1 MALVNKDGVHTKETA
16 LTLYTTNKMNMK
28 AILITLLLICFNA
41 YSQKKASFIAT
52 IGQNSGIGATIIM
65 HTPDGAGV
73 YVEYQRKFLES
84 QILSLSAQNFAF
96 GISFP
101 TAKKEVAIGAGLGM
115 MQRELK
121 IITFEDI
128 PKEYTIM
135 LNSHITYTLKRLV
148 LKTGVIMNP
157 KVFTGSGELWLNAG
171 IGFCIY

>member
-1 MALVNKDGVHTKETA
+1 
-16 LTLYTTNKMNMK
+16 MK
-28 AILITLLLICFNA
+28 IILITLLIICSNA

-52 IGQNSGIGATIIM
+52 LGQNSGIGATAIM
-65 HTPDGAGV
+65 HTPEGPGV
-73 YVEYQRKFLES
+73 YLEYQRKFVES
-84 QILSLSAQNFAF
+84 EILSLSTQNFAF

-121 IITFEDI
+121 VITFEDI

-135 LNSHITYTLKRLV
+135 LNSHVTYTIKRLV
-148 LKTGVIMNP
+148 LKTGVVMNP

-171 IGFCIY
+171 IGFCL

>member
-1 MALVNKDGVHTKETA
+1 
-16 LTLYTTNKMNMK
+16 MK
-28 AILITLLLICFNA
+28 IILITLLLICSNA

-52 IGQNSGIGATIIM
+52 LGQNSGIGATAIM
-65 HTPDGAGV
+65 HTPEGPGV
-73 YVEYQRKFLES
+73 YLEYQRKFVES
-84 QILSLSAQNFAF
+84 EILSLSTQNFAF

-121 IITFEDI
+121 VITFEDI

-135 LNSHITYTLKRLV
+135 FNSHVTYTIKRLV
-148 LKTGVIMNP
+148 LKTGVVMNP

-171 IGFCIY
+171 IGFCL

>member
-1 MALVNKDGVHTKETA
+1 
-16 LTLYTTNKMNMK
+16 MNMK

-52 IGQNSGIGATIIM
+52 IGQNSGIGATAII

-96 GISFP
+96 GISFT
-101 TAKKEVAIGAGLGM
+101 TAKKEVAIGAGIGM
-115 MQRELK
+115 MKRELK
-121 IITFEDI
+121 VITLDI
-128 PKEYTIM
+128 PNEYTIM
-135 LNSHITYTLKRLV
+135 LNGHITYTLKRLV

-157 KVFTGSGELWLNAG
+157 KVITGSGELWLNGG